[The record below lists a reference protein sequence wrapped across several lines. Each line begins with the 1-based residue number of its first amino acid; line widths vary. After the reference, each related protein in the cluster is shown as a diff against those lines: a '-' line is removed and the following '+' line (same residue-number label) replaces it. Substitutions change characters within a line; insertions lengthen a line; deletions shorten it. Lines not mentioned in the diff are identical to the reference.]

1 MKQKTNK
8 TISKRF
14 RITSTG
20 KLLRRKG
27 GQNHFNGR
35 ESGVV
40 TRNKRKDETM
50 SVSDTK
56 NIKTLIQNF

>member
-14 RITSTG
+14 RVTSKG

-27 GQNHFNGR
+27 GQGHFNSR
-35 ESGVV
+35 EAGKV
-40 TRNKRKDETM
+40 TRAKRRDEVM
-50 SVSDTK
+50 SKADEK
-56 NIKTLIQNF
+56 NIKTLIAHF

>member
-20 KLLRRKG
+20 KVMRRHG
-27 GQNHFNGR
+27 GQDHFNGR
-35 ESGVV
+35 DSGTV
-40 TRNKRKDETM
+40 TRRKRRDETM
-50 SVSDTK
+50 SKADTK
-56 NIKTLIQNF
+56 NIKILIAKH